1 MRPTVREMR
10 AKRSDGRGR
19 RGLTAI
25 AAALP
30 GICGRALRRRGF
42 VETGVVTEWPVI
54 VGEALAAETVP
65 HRLVFARGS
74 HSGGTL
80 HVRVSG
86 AFATELQHLA
96 PLVIDRINGYF
107 GFGAVARLALTQ
119 GPVPTRRRTG
129 GRRPEPP
136 TDAAD
141 PVLAARLEGIDDP
154 GLRDALEGLGRAI
167 GRRRDRRPRA

>member
-1 MRPTVREMR
+1 MR
-10 AKRSDGRGR
+10 AKRSDRRGR

-54 VGEALAAETVP
+54 VGEALAAETAP

-107 GFGAVARLALTQ
+107 GFGAVARLTLTQ
-119 GPVPTRRRTG
+119 GPVPARRRAG

-136 TDAAD
+136 TDAAAD
-141 PVLAARLEGIDDP
+141 AVLAARLEGIDDP
-154 GLRDALEGLGRAI
+154 ALRDALEGLGRAI